1 MSPVL
6 QFLRQQSTDLCPI
19 ATVQKILNE
28 ILAPPTTNL
37 TTSKDFRDSLT
48 DACVEFIQLIA
59 SEANELAEKDNKKTI
74 ACEHIVTALK
84 ELEFDEY
91 IPTIQESAEEF
102 KKQQAHREKK
112 QSKIEQ
118 SGMTEEELIAQQ
130 QELFRSA
137 TSKYNAAEGGNEGGS

>member
-1 MSPVL
+1 MSDKEFGGSAEDVSLPK
-6 QFLRQQSTDLCPI
+6 

-28 ILAPPTTNL
+28 ILPPPDNPTT
-37 TTSKDFRDSLT
+37 TKDFRDSLT

-59 SEANELAEKDNKKTI
+59 SEANDIAEKENKKTI
-74 ACEHIVTALK
+74 ACEHITHALK

-91 IPTIQESAEEF
+91 IPAIMESADEF
-102 KKQQAHREKK
+102 KRQQANREKK

-130 QELFRSA
+130 QALFRSA
-137 TSKYNAAEGGNEGGS
+137 TDKYKPEDDTAGS